1 MLGNDE
7 MLGENEGVLDGSV
20 ETLGRKD
27 GCEEGCDDGAAEGFD
42 EGCDDGEEEG

>member
-1 MLGNDE
+1 

-27 GCEEGCDDGAAEGFD
+27 GCEEGRDDGVADGRD
-42 EGCDDGEEEG
+42 EG